1 MIKIGICEDDI
12 TQQKY
17 LKQEITSYYK
27 QKKQEILVET
37 FESAEELLFCYPID
51 LPFFCLIL
59 DIKMKEMNGMTL
71 AMEIRK
77 RDKEIQIIFITGDK
91 DFVFDGYKV
100 GAVRYILKPYHS
112 NELIEA
118 LEHIELPEKNKVQEA
133 YFCLNYMGDFLKLKK
148 SDIFYVEVKGHYI
161 FIQTKDGEYNYKES
175 MKKIKEELVDKRF
188 VMANRSILVNVQN
201 IEKII
206 KSECILCD
214 GKKIKV
220 SRGCYKSLS
229 EAFIDFYKE

>member
-71 AMEIRK
+71 AM
-77 RDKEIQIIFITGDK
+77 
-91 DFVFDGYKV
+91 
-100 GAVRYILKPYHS
+100 
-112 NELIEA
+112 
-118 LEHIELPEKNKVQEA
+118 
-133 YFCLNYMGDFLKLKK
+133 
-148 SDIFYVEVKGHYI
+148 
-161 FIQTKDGEYNYKES
+161 
-175 MKKIKEELVDKRF
+175 
-188 VMANRSILVNVQN
+188 
-201 IEKII
+201 
-206 KSECILCD
+206 
-214 GKKIKV
+214 
-220 SRGCYKSLS
+220 
-229 EAFIDFYKE
+229 